1 MSVVDFKKYGQMI
14 AEDEKVRAKAKEI
27 GISDPDGQIAYAKT
41 LGLEFTVN
49 DMEDLVKEA
58 GVSKDELSEED
69 LEKVAGGVFSTIA
82 AVIGVVGAVA
92 GVAGLAVSGAGIASS
107 VATTASRDW

>member
-41 LGLEFTVN
+41 LGLEFTVK
-49 DMEDLVKEA
+49 DMEDLVKET
-58 GVSKDELSEED
+58 GVSKDELTEED
-69 LEKVAGGVFSTIA
+69 LEMVAGGVFSTIA

-92 GVAGLAVSGAGIASS
+92 GVASVGLGAASLGAQVGAS
-107 VATTASRDW
+107 ASRDW

>member
-14 AEDEKVRAKAKEI
+14 SEDEKVRAKAKEI

-49 DMEDLVKEA
+49 DMEELVKET

-69 LEKVAGGVFSTIA
+69 LEMVAGGVFSTIA
-82 AVIGVVGAVA
+82 AVIGVIGAVA
-92 GVAGLAVSGAGIASS
+92 GVASLAIGGASLGAQ